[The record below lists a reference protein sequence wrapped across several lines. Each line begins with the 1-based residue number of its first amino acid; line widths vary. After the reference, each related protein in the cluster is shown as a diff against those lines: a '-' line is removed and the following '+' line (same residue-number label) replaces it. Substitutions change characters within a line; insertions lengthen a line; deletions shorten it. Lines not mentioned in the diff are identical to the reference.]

1 MAMPVRLAPGPGVG
15 HDAPVSEY
23 RPSGRTLVDL
33 LEGATARY
41 GDRPALRLRKDDG
54 TQQVWSYRELD
65 RRSRLAAWRLR
76 SRGLQPGDRLLTW
89 SPSCPELAA
98 VYFGAMRAGLIL
110 VPLDLRMAPDAM
122 RRIAERSEARQL
134 VIGTGRDAPD
144 PAEADLDYL
153 PITTTDD
160 LCAEP
165 GAGFPAGWEA
175 EVGAWERPVPDD
187 IYLLIYTSGTTGTP
201 KGVMLTH
208 SNTVSGV
215 DGFHSIVP
223 DIEYRIVSL
232 LPMSHLFEQAIG
244 LYLTLD
250 LGADILYVRSLN
262 PRILI
267 PAMREHRM
275 TGMIVVPQFLDLV
288 WSSIEREVEKQ
299 GRTAAFAR
307 ARTIA
312 RWLPIGLRRRFPPFR
327 RLHAQF
333 GGELRLFVSAGAFLP
348 PSVQQAWED
357 LGVVVMQGYG
367 ATETG
372 SGAATTWK
380 EHPLGC
386 VGWPMPGVEMRIAD
400 DGEIQFR
407 GPTVTRGYWEDPE
420 ATAAAFTDD
429 GFYRSGDLGHLDEKG
444 RLVLH
449 GRKKDMIVLPNGLN
463 VFPEDIE
470 NALRVAGIRDSVVLE
485 TEPGRIEA
493 IVLAPTGG
501 SPHARRR
508 HGRPGGRGLQRRGE
522 RRAHPRRRGRGG
534 QGRERDAGR
543 PLADRRLAL
552 LAGGRLPADPHDE
565 GAAQRGPR
573 LGGGRGA
580 AAGDRAL
587 LTPARR
593 RAADPRPGPD
603 QPRGIGTSE
612 PTVATAAATS
622 AVRAS
627 GDELGDHG

>member
-1 MAMPVRLAPGPGVG
+1 MRVGGGSTPGEAGRIAVASGPVAG
-15 HDAPVSEY
+15 HDARVSEF

-33 LEGATARY
+33 LEGAAARY
-41 GDRPALRLRKDDG
+41 EERTALRLRRDDG
-54 TQQVWSYRELD
+54 TQQAWSYRELH

-98 VYFGAMRAGLIL
+98 TYFGAMRAGLIL
-110 VPLDLRMAPDAM
+110 VPLDLRMAPEAI
-122 RRIAERSEARQL
+122 RRIADRSEARHL

-144 PAEADLDYL
+144 PAEADLDHL
-153 PITTTDD
+153 PLATTDD

-165 GAGFPAGWEA
+165 GAGFPADWEHDID
-175 EVGAWERPVPDD
+175 AWPRPGREDV
-187 IYLLIYTSGTTGTP
+187 YLLIYTSGTTGAP

-208 SNTVSGV
+208 ANTVSGV
-215 DGFHSIVP
+215 DGFHAIVP

-250 LGADILYVRSLN
+250 LGADILYVRTLN

-299 GRTAAFAR
+299 GRMAAFTRAR
-307 ARTIA
+307 AIA
-312 RWLPIGLRRRFPPFR
+312 RRLPMAVRRHFPPFR
-327 RLHAQF
+327 RIHEQF
-333 GGELRLFVSAGAFLP
+333 GGHLRLFVSAGAFLP

-357 LGVVVMQGYG
+357 LGIVVMQGYG

-380 EHPLGC
+380 DHPLGC
-386 VGWPMPGVEMRIAD
+386 VGWPVPGVEMRIVE

-407 GPTVTRGYWEDPE
+407 GPTVTQGYWEDPE

-429 GFYRSGDLGHLDEKG
+429 GFYRSGDLGHLDAKG

-449 GRKKDMIVLPNGLN
+449 GRKKDMIVLPSGLN

-493 IVLAPTGG
+493 IVLAP
-501 SPHARRR
+501 S
-508 HGRPGGRGLQRRGE
+508 E
-522 RRAHPRRRGRGG
+522 
-534 QGRERDAGR
+534 AGR
-543 PLADRRLAL
+543 MP
-552 LAGGRLPADPHDE
+552 AGGTAVP
-565 GAAQRGPR
+565 
-573 LGGGRGA
+573 
-580 AAGDRAL
+580 AAGAFTDEADLERIRADVD
-587 LTPARR
+587 
-593 RAADPRPGPD
+593 AAVKAANATLAVHSRVAAWRFWPEVDFPRTHTLKVK
-603 QPRGIGTSE
+603 RNE
-612 PTVATAAATS
+612 
-622 AVRAS
+622 VRAWAAIAAPLPVTES
-627 GDELGDHG
+627 A